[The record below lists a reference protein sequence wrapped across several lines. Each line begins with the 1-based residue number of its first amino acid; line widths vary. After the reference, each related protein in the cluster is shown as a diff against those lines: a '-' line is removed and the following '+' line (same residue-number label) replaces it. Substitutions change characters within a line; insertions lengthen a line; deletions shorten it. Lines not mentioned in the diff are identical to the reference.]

1 MFFNKDYNGY
11 RKHVCSLTKIIMV
24 ITRKHVCSL
33 TKIIM
38 VIGSMYVL

>member
-1 MFFNKDYNGY
+1 MFFNKDYTGY
-11 RKHVCSLTKIIMV
+11 
-24 ITRKHVCSL
+24 RKHVCSL